1 VSQADL
7 ELLRELVAITD
18 VSAASKEWHPDIEWV
33 VAKEHPEARTLNGR
47 SAVIAYFRAWEEVLE
62 HPRLEMDRFVDA
74 GESVVAVGS
83 VRGTGTGS
91 GADVQV
97 PIALVCTLAAG
108 SLVRVE
114 EYLDPREALEAAGVA
129 E

>member
-7 ELLRELVAITD
+7 ELLRELVAIAD
-18 VSAASKEWHPDIEWV
+18 VNEAAKRWDPDIEWV

-47 SAVIAYFRAWEEVLE
+47 KAVIAYFRAWEDVLE

-74 GESVVAVGS
+74 GESVVAVGN

-97 PIALVCTLAAG
+97 PIALVCTLAG
-108 SLVRVE
+108 GGLVRVE
-114 EYLDPREALEAAGVA
+114 EYLDPREALAAVGV
-129 E
+129 EG

>member
-1 VSQADL
+1 MSQGDL
-7 ELLRELVAITD
+7 ELLRELIAITD
-18 VSAASKEWHPDIEWV
+18 VNEAAEGWDPDIEWV

-47 SAVIAYFRAWEEVLE
+47 EAVIAYFRAWEEMLE

-74 GESVVAVGS
+74 GGSVVAVGS

-91 GADVQV
+91 GAEVQV
-97 PIALVCTLAAG
+97 PIALVCTLAG
-108 SLVRVE
+108 GRVVRVH
-114 EYLDPREALEAAGVA
+114 EYLDPSEALEVAGVA